1 MRSRS
6 PCFTVDVEDFYEGMK
21 ALGHDVTPP
30 PAREPGIRALA
41 RLLEHRS
48 ARITLFVVGRHAAAA
63 GDALRSLAEAG
74 HEIASH
80 GPDHGRLPGRPSALA
95 GWLRAGREMVEDV
108 VGRPVRGFR
117 SPRFDVPA
125 ELDVAGFRDLIAEA
139 GFAYVSDTWRSG
151 PSSPVAE
158 LPIAQRWRVPIGG
171 GSYQR
176 LFPRKVVASLTRGM
190 APPAVLYYHSYDFG
204 KELPPW
210 RSARSPRVAS
220 QLLGRTR
227 IASTFEFL
235 LDELGSRT
243 CTEALDA
250 VR

>member
-21 ALGHDVTPP
+21 ALGHEFTPP
-30 PAREPGIRALA
+30 PAREPGIRALG
-41 RLLEHRS
+41 RLLEPRS
-48 ARITLFVVGRHAAAA
+48 ARITLFVVGRHALAA
-63 GDALRSLAEAG
+63 GDTLRSLAAAG

-80 GPDHGRLPGRPSALA
+80 GPDHGRLPGERRALA
-95 GWLRAGREMVEDV
+95 DWLRAGREMVEDV
-108 VGRPVRGFR
+108 IGRPVRGFR

-125 ELDVAGFRDLIAEA
+125 ELDLAEFRDLIAAA
-139 GFAYVSDTWRSG
+139 GFAYVSDTSRAG

-158 LPIAQRWRVPIGG
+158 LPIARRWRVPIGG

-176 LFPRKVVASLTRGM
+176 LLPRKIVASVTRGM

-204 KELPPW
+204 RELPSL
-210 RSARSPRVAS
+210 RSARSRMAAS

-235 LDELGSRT
+235 IDEFGSRT
-243 CTEALDA
+243 CTEVLDV

>member
-30 PAREPGIRALA
+30 PAREPGVRALG
-41 RLLEHRS
+41 RLLERRS
-48 ARITLFVVGRHAAAA
+48 ARITLFVVGRHARAA

-80 GPDHGRLPGRPSALA
+80 GPDHGRLPGPRSALA
-95 GWLRAGREMVEDV
+95 EWLRAGREMVEDV
-108 VGRPVRGFR
+108 VGRPVLGFR

-125 ELDVAGFRDLIAEA
+125 ELDLAEFRDLIAEA
-139 GFAYVSDTWRSG
+139 GFAYVSDTSRSG

-158 LPIAQRWRVPIGG
+158 LPIARRWHVPIGG

-176 LFPRKVVASLTRGM
+176 LLPRKVVASVTR
-190 APPAVLYYHSYDFG
+190 AFPAPAVLYYHSYDFG
-204 KELPPW
+204 RELPAL
-210 RSARSPRVAS
+210 RSARSPMVAS
-220 QLLGRTR
+220 QVLGRTR

>member
-21 ALGHDVTPP
+21 TLGHEFTPP
-30 PAREPGIRALA
+30 PAREPGIRALG
-41 RLLEHRS
+41 RLLEPRS
-48 ARITLFVVGRHAAAA
+48 ARITLFVVGRHARAA
-63 GDALRSLAEAG
+63 GDTLRSLAAAG

-80 GPDHGRLPGRPSALA
+80 GPDHGRLPGERRALA
-95 GWLRAGREMVEDV
+95 DWLRAGREMVEDV
-108 VGRPVRGFR
+108 IGRPVRGFR

-125 ELDVAGFRDLIAEA
+125 ELDLAEFRDLIAAA
-139 GFAYVSDTWRSG
+139 GFAYVSDTSRAG

-158 LPIAQRWRVPIGG
+158 LPIARRWRLPIGG

-176 LFPRKVVASLTRGM
+176 LLPRTVVASVTRGV
-190 APPAVLYYHSYDFG
+190 APPTVLYYHSYDFG
-204 KELPPW
+204 RELPPL
-210 RSARSPRVAS
+210 RSVRSRMGAS

-235 LDELGSRT
+235 IDELGSRT
-243 CTEALDA
+243 CTEVLDA

>member
-30 PAREPGIRALA
+30 PAREPGIRALG

-48 ARITLFVVGRHAAAA
+48 ARITLFVVGRHARAA
-63 GDALRSLAEAG
+63 GDTLRSLVTAG

-80 GPDHGRLPGRPSALA
+80 GPDHGRLPGERRALA
-95 GWLRAGREMVEDV
+95 DWLRAGREMVEDV
-108 VGRPVRGFR
+108 IGRPVRGFR

-125 ELDVAGFRDLIAEA
+125 ELDLAEFRDLIAEA
-139 GFAYVSDTWRSG
+139 GFAYVSDTSRAG

-158 LPIAQRWRVPIGG
+158 LPIALRWRVPIGG

-176 LFPRKVVASLTRGM
+176 LIPRKVVASVTRSI

-204 KELPPW
+204 RELPSL
-210 RSARSPRVAS
+210 RSARSPMAAS
-220 QLLGRTR
+220 QLLGRRR

-235 LDELGSRT
+235 IDELGSRT
-243 CTEALDA
+243 CAEALDA

>member
-30 PAREPGIRALA
+30 PAREPGVRALG
-41 RLLEHRS
+41 RLLERRS
-48 ARITLFVVGRHAAAA
+48 ARITLFVVGRHARAA

-80 GPDHGRLPGRPSALA
+80 GPDHGRLPGERRAL
-95 GWLRAGREMVEDV
+95 GDWLRAGREMVEDV
-108 VGRPVRGFR
+108 IGRPVRGFR

-125 ELDVAGFRDLIAEA
+125 ELDLGEFRDLIAEA
-139 GFAYVSDTWRSG
+139 GFAYVSDTSRSG

-158 LPIAQRWRVPIGG
+158 LPIALRWHVPIGG

-176 LFPRKVVASLTRGM
+176 LIPRGSSR
-190 APPAVLYYHSYDFG
+190 
-204 KELPPW
+204 
-210 RSARSPRVAS
+210 RSPAACRRPQS
-220 QLLGRTR
+220 SITTRTTSGGSSRHCGRR
-227 IASTFEFL
+227 
-235 LDELGSRT
+235 DRPWSRPSSS
-243 CTEALDA
+243 DGP
-250 VR
+250 VSRRRSSS